1 MELNFKDLNWRS
13 IFLKRY
19 KGLRLTESDAMV
31 ILMADEVMQMDGEIP
46 VTADALSQYMS
57 LSKETIDDCLL
68 RLMDKKY
75 VAYSP
80 KGDLTLQPLFS
91 KLFDD
96 FKKDIV
102 LSSDSRSQKKID
114 DAYAFF
120 QKEMGRPL
128 TPLEVDKING
138 WLGEGATVS
147 MMQEAYANIQ
157 SKQKRVTFPRLEKE
171 ILRLEKEKD
180 INKEGYTAR
189 DDAHRSNELPKI
201 ISHDWLNDD

>member
-1 MELNFKDLNWRS
+1 
-13 IFLKRY
+13 
-19 KGLRLTESDAMV
+19 
-31 ILMADEVMQMDGEIP
+31 
-46 VTADALSQYMS
+46 
-57 LSKETIDDCLL
+57 
-68 RLMDKKY
+68 
-75 VAYSP
+75 
-80 KGDLTLQPLFS
+80 
-91 KLFDD
+91 
-96 FKKDIV
+96 
-102 LSSDSRSQKKID
+102 
-114 DAYAFF
+114 
-120 QKEMGRPL
+120 MGRPL

-157 SKQKRVTFPRLEKE
+157 SRQKRVTFPRLEKE

>member
-19 KGLRLTESDAMV
+19 KGLGLTESDAMV

-96 FKKDIV
+96 
-102 LSSDSRSQKKID
+102 LKKI
-114 DAYAFF
+114 
-120 QKEMGRPL
+120 
-128 TPLEVDKING
+128 
-138 WLGEGATVS
+138 
-147 MMQEAYANIQ
+147 
-157 SKQKRVTFPRLEKE
+157 
-171 ILRLEKEKD
+171 
-180 INKEGYTAR
+180 
-189 DDAHRSNELPKI
+189 
-201 ISHDWLNDD
+201 